1 MNDNI
6 ISDLDIIQKELNNA
20 SYEFNKIL
28 QEEEDFSDPDTLSK
42 LNILGDS
49 INSLVD
55 KLKKVIE
62 DI

>member
-20 SYEFNKIL
+20 SNEFNKIIN
-28 QEEEDFSDPDTLSK
+28 EEADFSDPDTLSK
-42 LNILGDS
+42 LNTLGDS

>member
-1 MNDNI
+1 MNYDI

-20 SYEFNKIL
+20 SNEFYKIIHD
-28 QEEEDFSDPDTLSK
+28 EEDLSETDTLSK
-42 LNILGDS
+42 LNALSDS